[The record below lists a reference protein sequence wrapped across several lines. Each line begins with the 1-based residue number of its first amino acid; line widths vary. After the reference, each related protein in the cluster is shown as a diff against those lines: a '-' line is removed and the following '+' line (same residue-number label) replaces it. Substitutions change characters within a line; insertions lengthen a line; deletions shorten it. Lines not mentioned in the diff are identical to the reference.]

1 MKQFAVS
8 LCIGL
13 LLGIGTAS
21 AETKAAPK
29 ERTAKS
35 LECSKQADAKN
46 LHGKP
51 RKTFMRTCKKEKT

>member
-1 MKQFAVS
+1 MKRLVLS

-35 LECSKQADAKN
+35 LECSKQADTKN

-51 RKTFMRTCKKEKT
+51 RKTFMRECKKEKS